1 VTVPAREDPLSLDD
15 LDRRILR
22 AFRFGARLS
31 NAEIARQVGVSEG
44 TVRRRLSTLRE
55 AGVLK
60 FIAITD
66 PRTVGFNLYT
76 LIGIKAD
83 GDKVSAIAQQLA
95 EFPEVPYAAISMGSF
110 DIWIGALFAS
120 PEEWL
125 EFRST
130 LATIEGIRD
139 TETFQITKVVKQ
151 NFDWV
156 IPDESLGVGP
166 NGAVPSKGDGNVRSR
181 P

>member
-1 VTVPAREDPLSLDD
+1 MTVPAREDPLSLDD

-156 IPDESLGVGP
+156 TPDESLGVGP
-166 NGAVPSKGDGNVRSR
+166 NGAAPSKGDGNVRSV